1 MSFDYKQV
9 SNYPMVTISNTKD
22 VMTGCHKSTQSTWNA
37 GYNASTTF
45 RGAIG
50 SLNAHY
56 GQSWG
61 GSKMHMEND
70 QTNISVHVSDSISQL
85 DRIQCYA
92 SEFYL
97 WEYPVYIPSKSSD
110 YIGYLTILIPDGF
123 EQKILTAD
131 DPRFTYDQ
139 DYEIGSLLTYINVH
153 KPSFDLKNL
162 WFERFTL
169 TCTSDSAGGT
179 TIVYNKSNSKQKED
193 SKTTDDSVNA
203 GASVSLG
210 NGFFH
215 TSVNAYYTKSNIQNS
230 STSTIRSNDF
240 SINFQSGT
248 VKDESYEYT
257 ITPVIYNQPN
267 NVLMVVYDVNL
278 VGENWKELYSHPDVK
293 LFKVYPKSEDP
304 KLNCFTRS
312 IRFYE
317 NADQSVDIELGLFCN
332 SYNQASQ
339 IVCEVY
345 EGMAVYASD
354 KKPDIKDLKLIGTLK
369 MNQIEGLA
377 REAMRLKNIK
387 LSDTSKSVIT
397 VKLSHSGLP
406 DDFSSYY
413 WGVYPYDSFQDL
425 EGIRESN

>member
-1 MSFDYKQV
+1 
-9 SNYPMVTISNTKD
+9 
-22 VMTGCHKSTQSTWNA
+22 
-37 GYNASTTF
+37 
-45 RGAIG
+45 
-50 SLNAHY
+50 
-56 GQSWG
+56 
-61 GSKMHMEND
+61 
-70 QTNISVHVSDSISQL
+70 
-85 DRIQCYA
+85 
-92 SEFYL
+92 
-97 WEYPVYIPSKSSD
+97 
-110 YIGYLTILIPDGF
+110 
-123 EQKILTAD
+123 
-131 DPRFTYDQ
+131 
-139 DYEIGSLLTYINVH
+139 
-153 KPSFDLKNL
+153 
-162 WFERFTL
+162 
-169 TCTSDSAGGT
+169 
-179 TIVYNKSNSKQKED
+179 
-193 SKTTDDSVNA
+193 
-203 GASVSLG
+203 
-210 NGFFH
+210 
-215 TSVNAYYTKSNIQNS
+215 
-230 STSTIRSNDF
+230 
-240 SINFQSGT
+240 
-248 VKDESYEYT
+248 
-257 ITPVIYNQPN
+257 
-267 NVLMVVYDVNL
+267 MVVYDVNL

-317 NADQSVDIELGLFCN
+317 NADQSVDIELRLFCN